1 MDNPRDNR
9 TDDINNDNRY
19 NDPARNRQNNPYN
32 NNQRRSNLWP
42 WVAGIIVIA
51 LVAILVF
58 SNNNRNDRSETAYNS
73 ELDADYS
80 GQEGAVTPS
89 DNTRDQNNLEYE
101 AERDRDLGNNSNQRL
116 ADRSVNDQSGQNRTS
131 KSNNPAVASYI
142 EFVESGLRNNDD
154 LDAQKVGQAFRH
166 LAEATDAKASELGVK
181 PSANLR
187 VARENIDHIA
197 SGSAA
202 SLQSQD
208 LRQTA
213 EILSN
218 ELANLQKSNFPSLD
232 NKASNLQKASQSISP
247 DEAALDQRGEI
258 RDFFTE
264 AADLLEDME
273 FDDQY
278 ILNEI

>member
-1 MDNPRDNR
+1 MDNRDNR

-19 NDPARNRQNNPYN
+19 NDPGRKRQDNPYN
-32 NNQRRSNLWP
+32 NIQRRNTIWP
-42 WVAGIIVIA
+42 WVAGIVVIA

-58 SNNNRNDRSETAYNS
+58 TNNNKSDRNETAYNS

-80 GQEGAVTPS
+80 GQGGAVTPS
-89 DNTRDQNNLEYE
+89 DNTRDQNNLEYDDE
-101 AERDRDLGNNSNQRL
+101 HNRDIGNNSHKTL
-116 ADRSVNDQSGQNRTS
+116 ANRSVNDQSGQNRTGTA
-131 KSNNPAVASYI
+131 KSGNPAVASYI
-142 EFVESGLRNNDD
+142 EFVESGLRNNND

-197 SGSAA
+197 SGSAS

-218 ELANLQKSNFPSLD
+218 ELTNLQKSSFPSLD

-273 FDDQY
+273 FDDR
-278 ILNEI
+278 